1 MIEISIH
8 IFSLVIGFIIG
19 LIAMGIIMI
28 SFELIDFDRTGIDIK
43 HGLIELEAKLAELK
57 KEEV

>member
-28 SFELIDFDRTGIDIK
+28 SFELFDFDRTGIVIK
-43 HGLIELEAKLAELK
+43 HRLIELEAKLTELK
-57 KEEV
+57 KEEA